1 MSLDETFD
9 QTFPQGSGHDSA
21 LRLAALFGAVV
32 FIFHIAAN
40 LWQTHLGYGYFRDEL
55 YYLICGRH
63 LAWGYVD
70 HGPMVAV
77 QARVAET
84 FFGRSLAGLRLLAGL
99 AGGLRVL
106 LTGLLTY
113 MLGGRRA
120 AQTLAMI
127 CVFVAPQYLAVDGYL
142 SMNSWESVFWMTCLI
157 ALIQMVRSGCPES
170 SKLWMLFGLSAGLG
184 LLNKPSM
191 TFFLVALLLA
201 LLATSQRR
209 LLWTPWTPAGIA
221 LMLAIVAPNILWQ
234 VHHHW
239 PTWEFLENG
248 KTQHKN
254 VILGPLA
261 FLNAQF
267 VGMHPLNTL
276 VWLPGLVW
284 LLRQSRWR
292 WLGLMY
298 VVFLTIMM
306 VLHAKDYY
314 VIPVYPILFAAG
326 GVTWQ
331 TWRPKR
337 ADRLVGF
344 PVLASVLLL
353 TGAIILPMS
362 TPVMTPTAWLAYT
375 KALHLYDP
383 SNKTETMANGPLPQ
397 FYADR
402 FGWQEEVDQITRVYR
417 SLSPED
423 QRRATILCTNY
434 GEASAVNFLGHGLPV
449 AISGQNNYW
458 LWGTHGATG
467 EVVIAV
473 TGASPQEMLESYA
486 QVQVVGRMDSPYAM
500 PYEHRNIYLAR
511 DRKQNLTLDW
521 PDFKNYI

>member
-1 MSLDETFD
+1 MPIQ
-9 QTFPQGSGHDSA
+9 QTFPQDNGRDA
-21 LRLAALFGAVV
+21 LRFAALFGAMV
-32 FIFHIAAN
+32 FVFHIAAN
-40 LWQTHLGYGYFRDEL
+40 LWQAHLGYGYFRDEL

-70 HGPMVAV
+70 HGPMVAL
-77 QARVAET
+77 QARVSEMV
-84 FFGRSLAGLRLLAGL
+84 FGRSLAGLRLLSGL

-106 LTGLLTY
+106 LAGVLAW

-120 AQTLAMI
+120 AQGLAMI
-127 CVFVAPQYLAVDGYL
+127 CVFVAPAYLALDGYL

-157 ALIQMVRSGCPES
+157 ALIQMVRSDGAETR
-170 SKLWMLFGLSAGLG
+170 KLWLLFGVSAGLG

-191 TFFLVALLLA
+191 TFFLVALLIA
-201 LLATSQRR
+201 LLVTPQRR
-209 LLWTPWTPAGIA
+209 LLWTPWAAAGIA
-221 LMLAIVAPNILWQ
+221 LMLAIVLPHLLWQ
-234 VHHHW
+234 VHNHW
-239 PTWEFLENG
+239 PTWEFLQNG
-248 KTQHKN
+248 KAHNKN

-267 VGMHPLNTL
+267 VGLHPVNVL

-284 LLRQSRWR
+284 LLRQGRWR
-292 WLGLMY
+292 WLGVMY
-298 VVFLTIMM
+298 VVFLAMM
-306 VLHAKDYY
+306 MAMHAKDYY
-314 VIPVYPILFAAG
+314 VVPVYPILFAAG
-326 GVTWQ
+326 GVAWQ

-337 ADRLVGF
+337 QDRLFGF
-344 PVLASVLLL
+344 PILEGALVV

-362 TPVMTPTAWLAYT
+362 TPVMTPRTWIAYT
-375 KALHLYDP
+375 DALHLR
-383 SNKTETMANGPLPQ
+383 NQAGNTENEATSELPQ

-423 QRRATILCTNY
+423 QKRVTILCSNY

-458 LWGTHGATG
+458 LWGAHGATG
-467 EVVIAV
+467 EIVISV
-473 TGASPQEMLESYA
+473 NGASPQEMLENYD
-486 QVQVVGRMDSPYAM
+486 QVQVVGRMDSAYAM

-511 DRKQNLTLDW
+511 GRKKNLTLDW